1 MGTLAARQP
10 RGLTSNRHAG
20 RPDRT
25 SIRAFAF
32 VLLQSFLGTAVP
44 AMCCEGALAAHEG
57 GKAMPKR
64 MMLALFLATL
74 AIGPATAQ
82 QAERGGVRTETMSRL
97 AGENSGNDVLW
108 NLIGLL
114 GLLGLIG
121 LLPKH
126 EEDSYHPASLE

>member
-1 MGTLAARQP
+1 
-10 RGLTSNRHAG
+10 
-20 RPDRT
+20 
-25 SIRAFAF
+25 
-32 VLLQSFLGTAVP
+32 
-44 AMCCEGALAAHEG
+44 
-57 GKAMPKR
+57 MPKR

-74 AIGPATAQ
+74 AVGPATAQ

-97 AGENSGNDVLW
+97 AGENSGTDMLW
-108 NLIGLL
+108 NVIGLL

>member
-1 MGTLAARQP
+1 
-10 RGLTSNRHAG
+10 
-20 RPDRT
+20 
-25 SIRAFAF
+25 
-32 VLLQSFLGTAVP
+32 
-44 AMCCEGALAAHEG
+44 
-57 GKAMPKR
+57 MPKR

-82 QAERGGVRTETMSRL
+82 QAQRGGIRTETASRL

-108 NLIGLL
+108 NVVGLL